1 MPNENQT
8 INQIREQGIAG
19 HSLLNLRQQGFRI
32 ADEEIA
38 NVFPVL
44 EFRLQHFDRAA
55 NHSALQLHETPVK
68 GDATVHGGEQAEGAF
83 TPDICGLDC

>member
-1 MPNENQT
+1 MPKPDTDGVGRSSVGDPMPNENQT

-38 NVFPVL
+38 NVFPIP
-44 EFRLQHFDRAA
+44 EF
-55 NHSALQLHETPVK
+55 
-68 GDATVHGGEQAEGAF
+68 
-83 TPDICGLDC
+83 